1 MNSKTVKK
9 SDVIIVGSGAV
20 GNATAYF
27 LSKAGLKVT
36 VLEKDT
42 VANGSSVRNGGL
54 NKMNFRGLPELS
66 IGMYGVN

>member
-54 NKMNFRGLPELS
+54 NKMNFRGIPAFHRDVRS
-66 IGMYGVN
+66 